1 MTVVTAPSAQLAR
14 ASVIASLVAGLPAG
28 LLARVAMA
36 IIGAAGGT
44 SMMATVG
51 QHTLAGTIR
60 IVIVPMLFGIPFVA
74 LLLWAGHRLWG
85 GRPMVVRVVAYAVG
99 AMVMPG
105 LLFLTDAEFNLT
117 GPNQEIGRLAFV
129 PAFLVYGAVA
139 GLVGEWFMRRT
150 PRVKAAPDPTP

>member
-1 MTVVTAPSAQLAR
+1 
-14 ASVIASLVAGLPAG
+14 
-28 LLARVAMA
+28 
-36 IIGAAGGT
+36 
-44 SMMATVG
+44 VG
-51 QHTLAGTIR
+51 
-60 IVIVPMLFGIPFVA
+60 
-74 LLLWAGHRLWG
+74 
-85 GRPMVVRVVAYAVG
+85 YAVG